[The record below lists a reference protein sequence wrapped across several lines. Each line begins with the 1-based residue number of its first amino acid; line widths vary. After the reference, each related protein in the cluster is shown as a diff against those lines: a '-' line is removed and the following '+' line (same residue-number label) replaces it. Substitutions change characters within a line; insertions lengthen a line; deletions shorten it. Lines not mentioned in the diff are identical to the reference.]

1 MGFIEFIMLYV
12 LGYFVALHVIGFFN
26 RRIREHDACAD
37 DDIVPLKEALLWAL
51 WSWIFLLMMALMFQ
65 VCLITRSK
73 LYKGFRD
80 YFEGK

>member
-26 RRIREHDACAD
+26 RRTREH

-51 WSWIFLLMMALMFQ
+51 WSWIFLLMMALIFQ
-65 VCLITRSK
+65 LCLITRSK